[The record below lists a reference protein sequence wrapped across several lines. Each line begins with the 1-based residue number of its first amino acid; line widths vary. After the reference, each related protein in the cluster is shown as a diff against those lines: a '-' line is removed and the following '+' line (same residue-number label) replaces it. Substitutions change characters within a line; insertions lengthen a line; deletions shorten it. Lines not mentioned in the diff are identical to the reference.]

1 MRSLDAPEDFST
13 LDLSHFQ
20 AIIQRLNFG
29 EVLFMGLDS
38 TQEARERSLLE
49 YIENDPDIT
58 QATLASKLDVAVGTV
73 NWHIKRLI
81 DKGYVKAKRAQRK
94 KLRYIITPEGLALR
108 AKLTIKYVE
117 NQMRLYHQ
125 TRSDVKS
132 LLDEVTEAGY
142 SQVIIKG
149 NSEIADVCQLT
160 CLEQGIEVIEQGDVP
175 LLKIQ
180 GYRVRLEFKESA

>member
-1 MRSLDAPEDFST
+1 MS
-13 LDLSHFQ
+13 
-20 AIIQRLNFG
+20 
-29 EVLFMGLDS
+29 LDS

-49 YIENDPDIT
+49 HIENNPDIS
-58 QATLASKLDVAVGTV
+58 QATLADQLDVAVGTV

-117 NQMRLYHQ
+117 NQMRLYRQ
-125 TRSDVKS
+125 TRTDMRT
-132 LLDEVTEAGY
+132 LLAKVEEAGY
-142 SQVIIKG
+142 SQVMIEG

-160 CLEQGIEVIEQGDVP
+160 CLEQGIEVVEEGDVP
-175 LLKIQ
+175 LLRIQ
-180 GYRVRLEFKESA
+180 GYRVHLELKENA